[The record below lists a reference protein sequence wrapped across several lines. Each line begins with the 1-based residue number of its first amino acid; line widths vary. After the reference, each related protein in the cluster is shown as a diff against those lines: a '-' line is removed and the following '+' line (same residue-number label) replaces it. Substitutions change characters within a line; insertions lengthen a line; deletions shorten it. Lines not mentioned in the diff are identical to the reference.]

1 MNSSDTRTCMGY
13 LCGAAICVTM
23 LILDGEVAIMTGAG
37 CAMAM
42 FGSQAYVNAKVR
54 ALRP

>member
-1 MNSSDTRTCMGY
+1 MGY
-13 LCGAAICVTM
+13 ICGTIICVTM

-42 FGSQAYVNAKVR
+42 FGAQAYTNAKVR
-54 ALRP
+54 ALTPKNSP

>member
-23 LILDGEVAIMTGAG
+23 LIMDGEVAIMTSAG